1 MTHTNNDHDKNNI
14 INISNGDY
22 TISTDKTRLDLPFIH
37 SFLSKEAYWSL
48 NIPFETVERAIAGSL
63 CFGVY
68 HTPPPG
74 HTTAGT
80 PSHTTA
86 GTPGQTQVGF
96 ARIITDY
103 ATIAYLGDVFIIPT
117 HRGHG
122 LSKWLMQQVMTHPNL
137 QGLRR
142 WVLLT
147 ADAHE
152 LYRKFGWVSIPH
164 PEKYMELHDPDV
176 YKK

>member
-1 MTHTNNDHDKNNI
+1 MTLTNNDRNDRNI
-14 INISNGDY
+14 INVTNGNY
-22 TISTDKTRLDLPFIH
+22 TISTDKEKLDLPFIH

-48 NIPFETVERAIAGSL
+48 NIPLDTVERAIAGSL

-68 HTPPPG
+68 HHP
-74 HTTAGT
+74 A
-80 PSHTTA
+80 SA
-86 GTPGQTQVGF
+86 ATPGQTNQPTPLTQVGF

-103 ATIAYLGDVFIIPT
+103 ATIAYLGDVFIIPS

-122 LSKWLMQQVMTHPNL
+122 LSKWLMQEIMTHPNL

-152 LYRKFGWVSIPH
+152 LYRKFGWTSIPH
-164 PEKYMELHDPDV
+164 PEKYMELHDPNV

>member
-1 MTHTNNDHDKNNI
+1 MTPITIDI
-14 INISNGDY
+14 TNGDY
-22 TISTDKTRLDLPFIH
+22 TLSTDKTKLDIPFIH

-48 NIPFETVERAIAGSL
+48 NIPLDTVERAIDGSI
-63 CFGVY
+63 CFGIY
-68 HTPPPG
+68 HAPQSTPGQPPQSTSG
-74 HTTAGT
+74 QTNQST
-80 PSHTTA
+80 S
-86 GTPGQTQVGF
+86 GQTQVGF

-103 ATIAYLGDVFIIPT
+103 ATIAYLGDVFVIPS
-117 HRGHG
+117 HRGRG
-122 LSKWLMQQVMTHPNL
+122 LSKWMIQQVMTHPNL

-164 PEKYMELHDPDV
+164 PEKYMELHDPNV

>member
-1 MTHTNNDHDKNNI
+1 MILNI
-14 INISNGDY
+14 TNGDY
-22 TISTDKTRLDLPFIH
+22 TISTDKDKLDIPFIH

-48 NIPFETVERAIAGSL
+48 NIPLDTVERAIAGSL

-68 HTPPPG
+68 HTPQ
-74 HTTAGT
+74 T
-80 PSHTTA
+80 
-86 GTPGQTQVGF
+86 GQPTEGRSQVGF

-103 ATIAYLGDVFIIPT
+103 ATIAYLGDVFITTP
-117 HRGHG
+117 HRGRG
-122 LSKWLMQQVMTHPNL
+122 LSKILMQQIMTHPNL

-152 LYRKFGWVSIPH
+152 LYLKFGWKPIPH
-164 PEKYMELHDPDV
+164 PEKYMEVHDPNV

>member
-1 MTHTNNDHDKNNI
+1 MTPTT
-14 INISNGDY
+14 INISSGDY
-22 TISTDKTRLDLPFIH
+22 TISTDKNQLDLPFIH

-48 NIPFETVERAIAGSL
+48 NIPFETVQRAIAGSL

-68 HTPPPG
+68 HTPQPG
-74 HTTAGT
+74 QT
-80 PSHTTA
+80 
-86 GTPGQTQVGF
+86 TPGDPETSPFTQVGF

-103 ATIAYLGDVFIIPT
+103 ATIAYLGDVFIIPP

-122 LSKWLMQQVMTHPNL
+122 LSKWLMQEVMAHPNL

-164 PEKYMELHDPDV
+164 PEKYIELHDPNV

>member
-1 MTHTNNDHDKNNI
+1 MILNTT
-14 INISNGDY
+14 NGDY
-22 TISTDKTRLDLPFIH
+22 TISTDKEKLDIPFIH

-48 NIPFETVERAIAGSL
+48 NIPLDTVERAIAGSL

-68 HTPPPG
+68 HQ
-74 HTTAGT
+74 
-80 PSHTTA
+80 PSSSM
-86 GTPGQTQVGF
+86 VGF

-103 ATIAYLGDVFIIPT
+103 ATIAYLGDVFIIPA

-122 LSKWLMQQVMTHPNL
+122 LSKWLMQEIMAHPNL
-137 QGLRR
+137 QSLRR

-164 PEKYMELHDPDV
+164 PEKYMELHDPNV